1 MPIRVFKEEEKESL
15 KLKMLQAGFPLLQKY
30 GMTHTSV
37 AKITEAAGIAVGTF
51 YHFFKNKEEY
61 MYELIRFQRVNGIRR
76 FVSPDIL
83 EGKRKVGRDEAK
95 EFLKSMTDKRYSI
108 YAYMTLQD
116 EAALMSKLPNVTPD
130 IGHEKLVAARLFS
143 YLEGIRKDIDVA
155 LVANLIKLYVLAA
168 QSRDILHP
176 SGLEK
181 TLDFMIE
188 SILDQIFE

>member
-76 FVSPDIL
+76 FV
-83 EGKRKVGRDEAK
+83 R
-95 EFLKSMTDKRYSI
+95 
-108 YAYMTLQD
+108 
-116 EAALMSKLPNVTPD
+116 
-130 IGHEKLVAARLFS
+130 
-143 YLEGIRKDIDVA
+143 
-155 LVANLIKLYVLAA
+155 
-168 QSRDILHP
+168 HP
-176 SGLEK
+176 
-181 TLDFMIE
+181 
-188 SILDQIFE
+188 